1 MTIAVVTVALNK
13 IVKSFCLLIL
23 SPDDDEKVASSNQQ
37 NQFKTEVQK
46 PDPI

>member
-1 MTIAVVTVALNK
+1 MTIAVDTAALNK
-13 IVKSFCLLIL
+13 ILKRFCLLIL
-23 SPDDDEKVASSNQQ
+23 SPDDDEKVAFSNQE